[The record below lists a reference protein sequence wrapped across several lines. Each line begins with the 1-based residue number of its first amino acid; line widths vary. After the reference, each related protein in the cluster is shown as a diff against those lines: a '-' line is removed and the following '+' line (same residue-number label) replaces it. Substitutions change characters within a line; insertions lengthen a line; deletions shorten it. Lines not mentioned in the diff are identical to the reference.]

1 VEIKRRQIES
11 GIQRGIVQYIRS
23 VLPRAVLLAIPNGSQ
38 RTASGRPANAVPG
51 FLAGAP
57 DLVLALPNGHV
68 VWIEVKSP
76 VGRLSDN
83 QRHVHALLN
92 SIGHD
97 VILARSI
104 DDIREAFA
112 YLKIKTKDKWNGEQE
127 NDKDTTGLE
136 T

>member
-1 VEIKRRQIES
+1 MQKRKQIES

-23 VLPRAVLLAIPNGSQ
+23 VLPRAVLMAIPNGSQ

-51 FLAGAP
+51 FLPGAP
-57 DLVLALPNGHV
+57 DLVLALPNREV
-68 VWIEVKSP
+68 IWIEVKSP

-83 QRHVHALLN
+83 QKHVHAMLET
-92 SIGHD
+92 IGHKI
-97 VILARSI
+97 ILARSI

-112 YLKIKTKDKWNGEQE
+112 YLGIKTKDKWNGEHDDRGSFE
-127 NDKDTTGLE
+127 VE